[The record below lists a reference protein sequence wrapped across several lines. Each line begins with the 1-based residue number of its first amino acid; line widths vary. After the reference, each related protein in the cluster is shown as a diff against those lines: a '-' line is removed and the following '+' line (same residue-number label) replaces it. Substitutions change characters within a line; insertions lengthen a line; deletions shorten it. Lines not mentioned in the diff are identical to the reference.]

1 MPFQRPT
8 LPDLIDRAASD
19 IESRLPG
26 TDARLRRSNLN
37 VLARM
42 HAGAVH
48 GLYGMLDWL
57 SRQVL
62 PDSAEAEYLA
72 RWASIWGV
80 SRLAA
85 VAATGSITLT
95 GATGSVVPAGT
106 VLQRSD
112 GALFATTAEVAFT
125 TTTASASVTAQVAGA
140 TGNTAANTTLS
151 LVSPISGVQSSAV
164 VASGG
169 LTGGVDSETDER
181 LRARLLARIQA
192 PPQGGN
198 TTDYAQWARAVA
210 GVTRVWVFPG
220 WLGIGTVGV
229 GFVMDD
235 APGSII
241 PDAATVTKVA
251 DYIDPRRPV
260 TADVTVF
267 APTAAPQAM
276 TIRLSPNTTTVQAAV
291 TAELNDLFRREAQVE
306 DGTGSG
312 KILLSRIN
320 EAISIASGETDHV
333 LVSPTADIT
342 LTKGQIATLGVITW
356 Q

>member
-26 TDARLRRSNLN
+26 TDARLRRSNLS

-85 VAATGSITLT
+85 VAATGSVTLT
-95 GATGSVVPAGT
+95 GTAGSVVPAGT
-106 VLQRSD
+106 KFQRSD
-112 GALFATTAEVAFT
+112 GALFATAAEVTFS

-140 TGNTAANTTLS
+140 AGNTAANTSLS

-181 LRARLLARIQA
+181 LRARLLARLRQ
-192 PPQGGN
+192 PPQGGAK
-198 TTDYAQWARAVA
+198 TDYEQWALAVA
-210 GVTRVWVFPG
+210 GVTRVWVFEG
-220 WLGIGTVGV
+220 WLGVGSV
-229 GFVMDD
+229 GLFFVRDDD
-235 APGSII
+235 ASII
-241 PDAATVTKVA
+241 PDAASVQAVQ
-251 DYIDPRRPV
+251 DYIDARRPV
-260 TADVTVF
+260 GLAGF
-267 APTAAPQAM
+267 KAIAPEAAAQAL
-276 TIRLSPNTTTVQAAV
+276 TIQLSPNTSTVQAAV
-291 TAELNDLFRREAQVE
+291 TAELADLFRRESAVE

-312 KILLSRIN
+312 KILLSHIN
-320 EAISIASGETDHV
+320 EAISIAAGETDHV
-333 LVSPTADIT
+333 LVSPSTDIT